1 MLNLTAD
8 DAAVTIEKLDQRS
21 ATSPTTEPPQCR
33 LCHARSAIDTASPN
47 IYEVTVNFGR
57 QDSEENSDENEKHLI
72 VDVCESVWGVKY
84 DRHEFLP
91 ELICRHCLQM
101 LKELYQQRKDMEQRE
116 RELLEDLRN
125 VVKLDPKY
133 RPGLNGNPGVF
144 ELTDAEEGC
153 VVVDVDPDQLC
164 ETSDDE
170 FLGSDGDAD
179 GEEEDWYDDDEEE
192 AQNEADEDA
201 DVEMPL
207 GMDATQ
213 MALMQAHQTV
223 DALAQANAHPKSAFL
238 CQYCDLAFTLQP
250 DCQQHEL
257 SAHDPSVPY
266 CCNYCQ
272 LRLATRPGLIAHI
285 RELHDAERPYVC
297 AHCNKG
303 FVRRSDLKKHTIV
316 HTGVRPFSCNVC
328 SKSFS
333 RNTNLTKHL
342 RIHSSVKPFVC
353 QKCPRSF
360 QTPLELMKH
369 TRSHSEVKPFQCGRC
384 AASFTRRD
392 KLLMHQQVHTKR
404 DAEQQQQN
412 ARLQMSMAPEQLQMP
427 LHPYVETEQQL
438 PYAYQQQLQGQQQP
452 QQLQPQPLQPQLQP
466 KSRSTPKL
474 TRSFRCDV
482 CDKGF
487 QRERDLQRHRALHM
501 DTLFACKL
509 CGQGFNRREQLQRHE
524 LEAHGP
530 SYTCSICCIT
540 FLHQT
545 ELETHLKVHEL
556 QHSVAKSTQEALQA
570 AATAAAIAEQSR
582 IAVPPSVAV
591 AQAAP
596 VISQEPVAMVN
607 MKPTQAEL
615 NFYSN
620 MIPTMKLGFYSETRP
635 EERNE
640 L

>member
-1 MLNLTAD
+1 MINLAAD
-8 DAAVTIEKLDQRS
+8 NEAVANDMKINAPVRTI
-21 ATSPTTEPPQCR
+21 EPPQCR
-33 LCHARSAIDTASPN
+33 LCHSRAALDTSSPN
-47 IYEVTVNFGR
+47 IYEVTVDFGR
-57 QDSEENSDENEKHLI
+57 EESEGNSEEIEKHLI

-91 ELICRHCLQM
+91 ELICRHCLEM
-101 LKELYQQRKDMEQRE
+101 LKELFQQRKDMEQRE

-125 VVKLDPKY
+125 VIKLDAKY

-153 VVVDVDPDQLC
+153 VIVDVDPDQLC

-192 AQNEADEDA
+192 AQNEADEDGDA

-207 GMDATQ
+207 GMDAAQ
-213 MALMQAHQTV
+213 MALIQAHQTA
-223 DALAQANAHPKSAFL
+223 DALANANAHPKSAFL

-250 DCQQHEL
+250 DCHQHEL
-257 SAHDPSVPY
+257 SAHDPAAPY

-272 LRLATRPGLIAHI
+272 LRLATRPALIAHI

-360 QTPLELMKH
+360 QTPLELIKH
-369 TRSHSEVKPFQCGRC
+369 TRSHAEVKPFQCGRC
-384 AASFTRRD
+384 SASFTRRD

-404 DAEQQQQN
+404 DAEQQQQT
-412 ARLQMSMAPEQLQMP
+412 ARLQLNMPPEQVQMP

-438 PYAYQQQLQGQQQP
+438 PYVYQQSQQLQSQSQPQLLHSQLQP
-452 QQLQPQPLQPQLQP
+452 QQLHP

-530 SYTCSICCIT
+530 SYTCAICCIT
-540 FLHQT
+540 FLHQA
-545 ELETHLKVHEL
+545 ELETHQKVHEL
-556 QHSVAKSTQEALQA
+556 QHSVARSNQEALQA
-570 AATAAAIAEQSR
+570 AAAIAEQSR
-582 IAVPPSVAV
+582 AAVPV
-591 AQAAP
+591 P
-596 VISQEPVAMVN
+596 VISQEPVPMVSK
-607 MKPTQAEL
+607 KPTAAEL

>member
-1 MLNLTAD
+1 
-8 DAAVTIEKLDQRS
+8 
-21 ATSPTTEPPQCR
+21 CR
-33 LCHARSAIDTASPN
+33 LCHTRTALDTTSPN
-47 IYEVTVNFGR
+47 IYEATVDFGR
-57 QDSEENSDENEKHLI
+57 ESCENGEENDRHLI
-72 VDVCESVWGVKY
+72 VDVCENVWGVKY

-91 ELICRHCLQM
+91 ELICRLCLEM

-116 RELLEDLRN
+116 RELMDDLKN
-125 VVKLDPKY
+125 VIKLDAKY

-153 VVVDVDPDQLC
+153 VIVDVDPDQVC

-170 FLGSDGDAD
+170 FMGSDGDAD
-179 GEEEDWYDDDEEE
+179 GEEEDWYDDEEE
-192 AQNEADEDA
+192 EETRNEADDDA

-207 GMDATQ
+207 GMDAAQ

-223 DALAQANAHPKSAFL
+223 DALVNANAHPKSAFL
-238 CQYCDLAFTLQP
+238 CQFCDLAFTLQP

-257 SAHDPSVPY
+257 SAHDPTAPY

-272 LRLATRPGLIAHI
+272 LRLTTRPALIAHI
-285 RELHDAERPYVC
+285 RDLHDAERPYVC

-369 TRSHSEVKPFQCGRC
+369 TRSHAEVKPFQCDRC
-384 AASFTRRD
+384 VASFTRRD

-404 DAEQQQQN
+404 DAEQQLQN
-412 ARLQMSMAPEQLQMP
+412 ARLQVSLPPEQLQMP
-427 LHPYVETEQQL
+427 LHPYVESEQQQL
-438 PYAYQQQLQGQQQP
+438 PFAYQH
-452 QQLQPQPLQPQLQP
+452 QLQP

-474 TRSFRCDV
+474 SRSFRCDV

-530 SYTCSICCIT
+530 SYTCQICCIT
-540 FLHQT
+540 FLYQA

-556 QHSVAKSTQEALQA
+556 QHSAQEALQA
-570 AATAAAIAEQSR
+570 AAAVAEQSR
-582 IAVPPSVAV
+582 AAIQQSAA
-591 AQAAP
+591 AAAAAP
-596 VISQEPVAMVN
+596 PVVSSQEPSVPMVS
-607 MKPTQAEL
+607 MKPTAAEL

-635 EERNE
+635 EE
-640 L
+640 